1 MKKKKL
7 CVAAALLAMTV
18 AAAGC
23 GKKNTAEETTT
34 AAETTAAAETV
45 SADDPEIQEL
55 ENTEKPTAPAVEEM
69 GSITFP
75 ELSSITVSATPA
87 ETVTDEDLESQI
99 KYLLSQNLE
108 EVSGKA
114 ELGDTVNIDYVGT
127 IDGEEFDGGSAEGY
141 DLELGSGSFIDNF
154 EDQLVGSGA
163 GDKVTVKV
171 TFPDDYSQESLQ
183 GKAAEFAVTVNSV
196 KRAPELT
203 DAWVQSYENTKATT
217 VDEFRE
223 EQRALMQAN
232 YDNYYHSDVQQKA
245 LEALV
250 EASDITLS
258 DAMKQY
264 GEDFVVYSNV
274 QQVKNYGMSLADL
287 INMYSMTVSDFKEEM
302 ASEGESYAQQYFV
315 VKKLAADQGIT
326 ATDEVMDALAK
337 NLSELSGE
345 EYTKESLIESYGQE
359 TVESE
364 AVNEAVLSYLESQVQ
379 VTEETAETE
388 ESSETESAETAES
401 TEAETTEA
409 ATEAASES
417 KAQ

>member
-1 MKKKKL
+1 MKKTKL

-23 GKKNTAEETTT
+23 GKKDSAEETTM
-34 AAETTAAAETV
+34 AAESTAETV
-45 SADDPEIQEL
+45 SADDPEIQAL
-55 ENTEKPTAPAVEEM
+55 ESTEKPTAPDVADM

-99 KYLLSQNLE
+99 NYLLSQNME
-108 EVSGKA
+108 EVSEKA
-114 ELGDTVNIDYVGT
+114 KQGDTVNIDYVGT

-154 EDQLVGSGA
+154 EDQLVGHGA

-171 TFPDDYSQESLQ
+171 SFPDDYSQESLQ

-203 DAWVQSYENTKATT
+203 DAWVQSYENTKADT
-217 VDEFRE
+217 VEAFRE

-232 YDNYYHSDVQQKA
+232 YDNYYHSEVQQKA

-264 GEDFVVYSNV
+264 GEDFVIYSNV
-274 QQVKNYGMSLADL
+274 QQVQNYGMSLADL
-287 INMYSMTVSDFKEEM
+287 INMYSMTVSEFKEEM
-302 ASEGESYAQQYFV
+302 ASEGESYAEQYFV

-337 NLSELSGE
+337 NLSDLSGE
-345 EYTKESLIESYGQE
+345 KYTKESLIESYGQE

-379 VTEETAETE
+379 VTEETE
-388 ESSETESAETAES
+388 ETADAEEGI
-401 TEAETTEA
+401 EAETTEA
-409 ATEAASES
+409 AAETASES
-417 KAQ
+417 QAQ

>member
-1 MKKKKL
+1 MKKTKL

-23 GKKNTAEETTT
+23 GKKDSAEETTT
-34 AAETTAAAETV
+34 AAESTAETV
-45 SADDPEIQEL
+45 SADDPEIQAL
-55 ENTEKPTAPAVEEM
+55 ESTEKPTAPDVADM

-99 KYLLSQNLE
+99 NYLLSQNME
-108 EVSGKA
+108 EVSEKA
-114 ELGDTVNIDYVGT
+114 KQGDTVNIDYVGT

-154 EDQLVGSGA
+154 EDQLVGYGA

-171 TFPDDYSQESLQ
+171 SFPDDYSQESLQ

-203 DAWVQSYENTKATT
+203 DAWVQSYENTKADT
-217 VDEFRE
+217 VEAFRE

-232 YDNYYHSDVQQKA
+232 YDNYYHSEVQQKA

-264 GEDFVVYSNV
+264 GEDFVIYSNV
-274 QQVKNYGMSLADL
+274 QQVQNYGMSLADL
-287 INMYSMTVSDFKEEM
+287 INMYSMTVSEFKEEM
-302 ASEGESYAQQYFV
+302 ASEGESYAEQYFV

-337 NLSELSGE
+337 NLSDLSGE

-379 VTEETAETE
+379 VTEETEETADAE
-388 ESSETESAETAES
+388 ESI
-401 TEAETTEA
+401 EAETTEA
-409 ATEAASES
+409 AAETASES
-417 KAQ
+417 QAQ

>member
-1 MKKKKL
+1 MKKTKL

-23 GKKNTAEETTT
+23 GKKDSAEETTT
-34 AAETTAAAETV
+34 AAESTAETV
-45 SADDPEIQEL
+45 SADDPEIQAL
-55 ENTEKPTAPAVEEM
+55 ESTEKPTAPDVADM

-99 KYLLSQNLE
+99 NYLLSQNME
-108 EVSGKA
+108 EVSEKA
-114 ELGDTVNIDYVGT
+114 KQGDTVNIDYVGT

-154 EDQLVGSGA
+154 EDQLVGHGA

-171 TFPDDYSQESLQ
+171 SFPDDYSQESLQ

-203 DAWVQSYENTKATT
+203 DAWVQSYENTKADT
-217 VDEFRE
+217 VESFRE

-232 YDNYYHSDVQQKA
+232 YDNYYHSEVQQKA

-264 GEDFVVYSNV
+264 GEDFVIYSNV
-274 QQVKNYGMSLADL
+274 QQVQNYGMSLADL
-287 INMYSMTVSDFKEEM
+287 INMYSMTVSEFKEEM
-302 ASEGESYAQQYFV
+302 ASEGESYAEQYFV

-337 NLSELSGE
+337 NLSDLSGE

-379 VTEETAETE
+379 VTEETEETV
-388 ESSETESAETAES
+388 ESSETADAEEN

-409 ATEAASES
+409 AAEAASES
-417 KAQ
+417 QAQ

>member
-1 MKKKKL
+1 MKKTKL

-23 GKKNTAEETTT
+23 GKKDSAEETTM
-34 AAETTAAAETV
+34 AAESTAETV
-45 SADDPEIQEL
+45 SADDPEIQAL
-55 ENTEKPTAPAVEEM
+55 ESTEKPTAPDVADM

-99 KYLLSQNLE
+99 NYLLSQNME
-108 EVSGKA
+108 EVSEKA
-114 ELGDTVNIDYVGT
+114 KQGDTVNIDYVGT

-154 EDQLVGSGA
+154 EDQLVGHGA

-171 TFPDDYSQESLQ
+171 SFPDDYSQESLQ

-203 DAWVQSYENTKATT
+203 DAWVQSYENTKADT
-217 VDEFRE
+217 VEAFRE

-232 YDNYYHSDVQQKA
+232 YDNYYHSEVQQKA

-264 GEDFVVYSNV
+264 GEDFVIYSNV
-274 QQVKNYGMSLADL
+274 QQVQNYGMSLADL
-287 INMYSMTVSDFKEEM
+287 INMYSMTVSEFKEEM
-302 ASEGESYAQQYFV
+302 ASEGESYAEQYFV

-337 NLSELSGE
+337 NLSDLSGE
-345 EYTKESLIESYGQE
+345 KYTKESLIESYGQE

-379 VTEETAETE
+379 VTEETEETADAE
-388 ESSETESAETAES
+388 ESI
-401 TEAETTEA
+401 EAETTEA
-409 ATEAASES
+409 AAEAASES
-417 KAQ
+417 QAQ

>member
-1 MKKKKL
+1 MKKTKL

-23 GKKNTAEETTT
+23 GKKDSAEETTM
-34 AAETTAAAETV
+34 AAESTAETV
-45 SADDPEIQEL
+45 SADDPEIQAL
-55 ENTEKPTAPAVEEM
+55 ESTEKPTAPDVADM

-99 KYLLSQNLE
+99 NYLLSQNME
-108 EVSGKA
+108 EVSEKA
-114 ELGDTVNIDYVGT
+114 KQGDTVNIDYVGT

-154 EDQLVGSGA
+154 EDQLVGHGA

-171 TFPDDYSQESLQ
+171 SFPDDYSQESLQ

-203 DAWVQSYENTKATT
+203 DAWVQSYENTKADT
-217 VDEFRE
+217 VEAFRE

-232 YDNYYHSDVQQKA
+232 YDNYYHSEVQQKA

-264 GEDFVVYSNV
+264 GEDFVIYSNV
-274 QQVKNYGMSLADL
+274 QQVQNYGMSLADL
-287 INMYSMTVSDFKEEM
+287 INMYSMTVSEFKEEM
-302 ASEGESYAQQYFV
+302 ASEGESYAEQYFV

-337 NLSELSGE
+337 NLSDLSGE
-345 EYTKESLIESYGQE
+345 KYTKESLIESYGQE

-379 VTEETAETE
+379 VTEETE
-388 ESSETESAETAES
+388 ETADAEEGI
-401 TEAETTEA
+401 EAETTEA
-409 ATEAASES
+409 AAEAASES
-417 KAQ
+417 QAQ

>member
-1 MKKKKL
+1 MKKTKL

-23 GKKNTAEETTT
+23 GKKDSAEETTT
-34 AAETTAAAETV
+34 AAESTAETV
-45 SADDPEIQEL
+45 SADDPEIQAL
-55 ENTEKPTAPAVEEM
+55 ESTEKPTAPDVADM

-99 KYLLSQNLE
+99 NYLLSQNME
-108 EVSGKA
+108 EVSEKA
-114 ELGDTVNIDYVGT
+114 KQGDTVNIDYVGT

-154 EDQLVGSGA
+154 EDQLVGYGA

-171 TFPDDYSQESLQ
+171 SFPDDYSQESLQ

-203 DAWVQSYENTKATT
+203 DAWVQSYENTKADT
-217 VDEFRE
+217 VESFRE

-232 YDNYYHSDVQQKA
+232 YDNYYHSEVQQKA

-264 GEDFVVYSNV
+264 GEDFVIYSNV
-274 QQVKNYGMSLADL
+274 QQVQNYGMSLADL
-287 INMYSMTVSDFKEEM
+287 INMYSMTVSEFKEEM
-302 ASEGESYAQQYFV
+302 ASEGESYAEQYFV

-337 NLSELSGE
+337 NLSDLSGE

-379 VTEETAETE
+379 VTEETEETV
-388 ESSETESAETAES
+388 ESSETADAEEN

-409 ATEAASES
+409 AAEAASES
-417 KAQ
+417 QAQ

>member
-1 MKKKKL
+1 MKKTKL

-23 GKKNTAEETTT
+23 GKKDSAEETTT
-34 AAETTAAAETV
+34 AAESTAETV
-45 SADDPEIQEL
+45 SADDPEIQAL
-55 ENTEKPTAPAVEEM
+55 ESTEKPTAPDVADM

-99 KYLLSQNLE
+99 NYLLSQNME
-108 EVSGKA
+108 EVSEKA
-114 ELGDTVNIDYVGT
+114 KQGDTVNIDYVGT

-154 EDQLVGSGA
+154 EDQLVGHGA

-171 TFPDDYSQESLQ
+171 SFPEDYSQESLQ

-203 DAWVQSYENTKATT
+203 DAWVQSYENTKADT
-217 VDEFRE
+217 VEAFRE

-232 YDNYYHSDVQQKA
+232 YDNYYHSEVQQKA

-264 GEDFVVYSNV
+264 GEDFVIYSNV
-274 QQVKNYGMSLADL
+274 QQVQNYGMSLADL
-287 INMYSMTVSDFKEEM
+287 INMYSMTVSEFKEEM
-302 ASEGESYAQQYFV
+302 ASEGESYAEQYFV

-337 NLSELSGE
+337 NLSDLSGE

-379 VTEETAETE
+379 VTEETEETADAE
-388 ESSETESAETAES
+388 ESI
-401 TEAETTEA
+401 EAETTEA
-409 ATEAASES
+409 AAEAASES
-417 KAQ
+417 QAQ

>member
-1 MKKKKL
+1 MKKTKL

-23 GKKNTAEETTT
+23 GKKDSAEETTT
-34 AAETTAAAETV
+34 AAESTAETV
-45 SADDPEIQEL
+45 SADDPEIQAL
-55 ENTEKPTAPAVEEM
+55 ESTEKPTAPDVADM

-99 KYLLSQNLE
+99 NYLLSQNME
-108 EVSGKA
+108 EVSEKA
-114 ELGDTVNIDYVGT
+114 KQGDTVNIDYVGT

-154 EDQLVGSGA
+154 EDQLVGYGA

-171 TFPDDYSQESLQ
+171 SFPDDYSQESLQ
-183 GKAAEFAVTVNSV
+183 GKPAEFAVTVNSV

-203 DAWVQSYENTKATT
+203 DAWVQSYENTKADT
-217 VDEFRE
+217 VEAFRE

-232 YDNYYHSDVQQKA
+232 YDNYYHSEVQQKA

-264 GEDFVVYSNV
+264 GEDFVIYSNV
-274 QQVKNYGMSLADL
+274 QQVQNYGMSLADL
-287 INMYSMTVSDFKEEM
+287 INMYSMTVSEFKEEM
-302 ASEGESYAQQYFV
+302 ASEGESYAEQYFV

-337 NLSELSGE
+337 NLSDLSGE

-379 VTEETAETE
+379 VTEETEETADAE
-388 ESSETESAETAES
+388 ESI
-401 TEAETTEA
+401 EAETTEA
-409 ATEAASES
+409 AAEAASES
-417 KAQ
+417 QAQ

>member
-1 MKKKKL
+1 MKKRL
-7 CVAAALLAMTV
+7 CMAAALLAMTV

-34 AAETTAAAETV
+34 AAESTAETV
-45 SADDPEIQEL
+45 SADDPEVQAL
-55 ENTEKPTAPAVEEM
+55 ESTEKPTAPAVEDM
-69 GSITFP
+69 GSATFP
-75 ELSSITVSATPA
+75 ELSSITVSVTPA
-87 ETVTDEDLESQI
+87 ETVTDEELESQI
-99 KYLLSQNLE
+99 NYLLSQNME
-108 EVSGKA
+108 EVSEKA
-114 ELGDTVNIDYVGT
+114 ALGDTVNIDYVGT
-127 IDGEEFDGGSAEGY
+127 IDGEAFDGGSAEGY

-154 EDQLVGSGA
+154 EDQLVGYGA

-217 VDEFRE
+217 VDAFRE
-223 EQRALMQAN
+223 EQRALLQAT

-245 LEALV
+245 LEALI
-250 EASDITLS
+250 EASDISLS

-287 INMYSMTVSDFKEEM
+287 LNMYSMTVSEFKEEM
-302 ASEGESYAQQYFV
+302 ASEGESYAEQYFV

-359 TVESE
+359 TVEGE

-379 VTEETAETE
+379 VTEETEEAE
-388 ESSETESAETAES
+388 ESSETADAAEES
-401 TEAETTEA
+401 TVAEDTEA
-409 ATEAASES
+409 ATEATSES
-417 KAQ
+417 ESQAE

>member
-1 MKKKKL
+1 MKKTKL

-23 GKKNTAEETTT
+23 GKKDSAEETTT
-34 AAETTAAAETV
+34 AAESTAETV
-45 SADDPEIQEL
+45 SADDPEIQSL
-55 ENTEKPTAPAVEEM
+55 ESTEKPTAPDVADM

-99 KYLLSQNLE
+99 NYLLSQNME
-108 EVSGKA
+108 EVSEKA
-114 ELGDTVNIDYVGT
+114 KQGDTVNIDYVGT

-154 EDQLVGSGA
+154 EDQLVGYGA

-171 TFPDDYSQESLQ
+171 TFPEDYSQESLQ

-203 DAWVQSYENTKATT
+203 DAWVQSYENTKADT
-217 VDEFRE
+217 VEAFRE

-264 GEDFVVYSNV
+264 GEDFVIYSNV
-274 QQVKNYGMSLADL
+274 QQVQNYGMSLADL
-287 INMYSMTVSDFKEEM
+287 INMYSMTVSEFKEEM
-302 ASEGESYAQQYFV
+302 ASEGESYAEQYFV

-379 VTEETAETE
+379 VTEETEETA
-388 ESSETESAETAES
+388 ESSETADAEES
-401 TEAETTEA
+401 TEAETTEVA
-409 ATEAASES
+409 AEAASES
-417 KAQ
+417 QAQ

>member
-7 CVAAALLAMTV
+7 YVTAALLAMTV

-34 AAETTAAAETV
+34 AAESTAETV
-45 SADDPEIQEL
+45 SADDPEIQAL
-55 ENTEKPTAPAVEEM
+55 ESTEKPTAPELEDM

-75 ELSSITVSATPA
+75 ELSSITVSVTPA
-87 ETVTDEDLESQI
+87 ETVTDEDVESQI
-99 KYLLSQNLE
+99 NYLLSQNME
-108 EVSGKA
+108 EVSEKA
-114 ELGDTVNIDYVGT
+114 KEGDTVNIDYVGT

-171 TFPDDYSQESLQ
+171 TFPEDYSQESLQ

-203 DAWVQSYENTKATT
+203 DAWVQSYEKTEATT
-217 VDEFRE
+217 VEAFRE

-264 GEDFVVYSNV
+264 GEDFVIYSNV

-302 ASEGESYAQQYFV
+302 ASEGESYAEQYFV

-337 NLSELSGE
+337 NLSDLSGE

-379 VTEETAETE
+379 VTEETEETE
-388 ESSETESAETAES
+388 ESSETADAASEES

-409 ATEAASES
+409 ATETASES

>member
-1 MKKKKL
+1 MKKTKL

-23 GKKNTAEETTT
+23 GKKDSAEETTT
-34 AAETTAAAETV
+34 AAESTAETV
-45 SADDPEIQEL
+45 SADDPEIQAL
-55 ENTEKPTAPAVEEM
+55 ESTEKPTAPDVADM

-99 KYLLSQNLE
+99 NYLLSQNME
-108 EVSGKA
+108 EVSEKA
-114 ELGDTVNIDYVGT
+114 KQGDTVNIDYVGT

-154 EDQLVGSGA
+154 EDQLVGHGA

-171 TFPDDYSQESLQ
+171 SFPDDYSQESLQ

-203 DAWVQSYENTKATT
+203 DAWVQSYENTKADT
-217 VDEFRE
+217 VEAFRE

-232 YDNYYHSDVQQKA
+232 YDNYYHSEVQQKA

-264 GEDFVVYSNV
+264 GEDFVIYSNV
-274 QQVKNYGMSLADL
+274 QQVQNYGMSLADL
-287 INMYSMTVSDFKEEM
+287 INMYSMTVSEFKEEM
-302 ASEGESYAQQYFV
+302 ASEGESYAEQYFV

-337 NLSELSGE
+337 NLSDLSGE

-379 VTEETAETE
+379 VTEETEETADAE
-388 ESSETESAETAES
+388 ESI
-401 TEAETTEA
+401 EAETTEA
-409 ATEAASES
+409 AAEAASES
-417 KAQ
+417 QAQ

>member
-1 MKKKKL
+1 
-7 CVAAALLAMTV
+7 
-18 AAAGC
+18 
-23 GKKNTAEETTT
+23 
-34 AAETTAAAETV
+34 
-45 SADDPEIQEL
+45 
-55 ENTEKPTAPAVEEM
+55 M
-69 GSITFP
+69 GSVTFP

-99 KYLLSQNLE
+99 NYLLSQNME
-108 EVSGKA
+108 EVSEKA
-114 ELGDTVNIDYVGT
+114 KQGDTVNIDYVGT

-154 EDQLVGSGA
+154 EDQLVGHGA

-171 TFPDDYSQESLQ
+171 SFPEDYSQESLQ

-203 DAWVQSYENTKATT
+203 DAWVQSYENTKADT
-217 VDEFRE
+217 VEAFRE

-232 YDNYYHSDVQQKA
+232 YDNYYHSEVQQKA

-264 GEDFVVYSNV
+264 GEDFVIYSNV
-274 QQVKNYGMSLADL
+274 QQVQNYGMSLADL
-287 INMYSMTVSDFKEEM
+287 INMYSMTVSEFKEEM
-302 ASEGESYAQQYFV
+302 ASEGESYAEQYFV

-337 NLSELSGE
+337 NLSDLSGE

-379 VTEETAETE
+379 VTEETEETA
-388 ESSETESAETAES
+388 ESSETADAEESI
-401 TEAETTEA
+401 EAETTEA
-409 ATEAASES
+409 AAETASES
-417 KAQ
+417 QAQ

>member
-1 MKKKKL
+1 MKKTKL

-23 GKKNTAEETTT
+23 GKKDSAEETTT
-34 AAETTAAAETV
+34 AAESTAETV
-45 SADDPEIQEL
+45 SADDPEIQAL
-55 ENTEKPTAPAVEEM
+55 ESTEKPTAPDVADM

-99 KYLLSQNLE
+99 NYLLSQNME
-108 EVSGKA
+108 EVSEKA
-114 ELGDTVNIDYVGT
+114 KQGDTVNIDYVGT

-154 EDQLVGSGA
+154 EDQLVGHGA

-171 TFPDDYSQESLQ
+171 TFPEDYSQESLQ

-203 DAWVQSYENTKATT
+203 DAWVQSYENTKADT
-217 VDEFRE
+217 VEAFRE

-232 YDNYYHSDVQQKA
+232 YDNYYHSEVQQKA

-250 EASDITLS
+250 EASDISLS

-264 GEDFVVYSNV
+264 GEDFVIYSNV
-274 QQVKNYGMSLADL
+274 QQVQNYGMSLADL
-287 INMYSMTVSDFKEEM
+287 INMYSMTVSEFKEEM
-302 ASEGESYAQQYFV
+302 ASEGESYAEQYFV

-337 NLSELSGE
+337 NLSDLSGE

-379 VTEETAETE
+379 VTEETEETADAE
-388 ESSETESAETAES
+388 ESI
-401 TEAETTEA
+401 EAETTEA
-409 ATEAASES
+409 AAETASES
-417 KAQ
+417 QAQ

>member
-1 MKKKKL
+1 MKKMKL

-23 GKKNTAEETTT
+23 GKKDSTAETTT
-34 AAETTAAAETV
+34 AAESTAETV
-45 SADDPEIQEL
+45 SADDPEIQAL
-55 ENTEKPTAPAVEEM
+55 ESTEKPTAPDVADM

-99 KYLLSQNLE
+99 NYLLSQNME
-108 EVSGKA
+108 EVSEKA
-114 ELGDTVNIDYVGT
+114 KQGDTVNIDYVGT

-154 EDQLVGSGA
+154 EDQLVGYGA

-171 TFPDDYSQESLQ
+171 SFPDDYSQESLQ

-203 DAWVQSYENTKATT
+203 DAWVQSYENTKADT
-217 VDEFRE
+217 VEAFRE

-232 YDNYYHSDVQQKA
+232 YDNYYHSEVQQKA

-264 GEDFVVYSNV
+264 GEDFVIYSNV
-274 QQVKNYGMSLADL
+274 QQVQNYGMSLADL
-287 INMYSMTVSDFKEEM
+287 INMYSMTVSEFKEEM
-302 ASEGESYAQQYFV
+302 ASEGESYAEQYFV

-337 NLSELSGE
+337 NLSDLSGE

-379 VTEETAETE
+379 VTEETEETV
-388 ESSETESAETAES
+388 ESSETADAEEN

-409 ATEAASES
+409 AAEAASES
-417 KAQ
+417 QAQ

>member
-1 MKKKKL
+1 MKKTKL

-23 GKKNTAEETTT
+23 GKKDSAEETTT
-34 AAETTAAAETV
+34 AAESTAETV
-45 SADDPEIQEL
+45 SADDPEIQAL
-55 ENTEKPTAPAVEEM
+55 ESTEKPTAPDVADM

-99 KYLLSQNLE
+99 NYLLSQNME
-108 EVSGKA
+108 EVSEKA
-114 ELGDTVNIDYVGT
+114 KQGDTVNIDYVGT

-154 EDQLVGSGA
+154 EDQLVGHGA

-171 TFPDDYSQESLQ
+171 SFPEDYSQESLQ

-203 DAWVQSYENTKATT
+203 DAWVQSYENTKADT
-217 VDEFRE
+217 VEAFRE

-232 YDNYYHSDVQQKA
+232 YDNYYHSEVQQKA

-250 EASDITLS
+250 EASDISLS

-264 GEDFVVYSNV
+264 GEDFVIYSNV
-274 QQVKNYGMSLADL
+274 QQVQNYGMSLADL
-287 INMYSMTVSDFKEEM
+287 INMYSMTVSEFKEEM
-302 ASEGESYAQQYFV
+302 ASEGESYAEQYFV

-337 NLSELSGE
+337 NLSDLSGE

-379 VTEETAETE
+379 VTEETEETADAE
-388 ESSETESAETAES
+388 ESI
-401 TEAETTEA
+401 EAETTEA
-409 ATEAASES
+409 AAETASES
-417 KAQ
+417 QAQ

>member
-1 MKKKKL
+1 MKKSKL
-7 CVAAALLAMTV
+7 CVAATLLAMTV

-23 GKKNTAEETTT
+23 GKKDSAAETTT
-34 AAETTAAAETV
+34 AAESTAETV
-45 SADDPEIQEL
+45 SADDPEIQAL
-55 ENTEKPTAPAVEEM
+55 ESTEKPTAPDVADM

-99 KYLLSQNLE
+99 NYLLSQNME
-108 EVSGKA
+108 EVSEKA
-114 ELGDTVNIDYVGT
+114 KQGDTVNIDYVGT

-154 EDQLVGSGA
+154 EDQLVGYGA

-171 TFPDDYSQESLQ
+171 TFPEDYSQESLQ

-203 DAWVQSYENTKATT
+203 DAWVQSYENTKADT
-217 VDEFRE
+217 VEAFRE

-264 GEDFVVYSNV
+264 GEDFVIYSNV
-274 QQVKNYGMSLADL
+274 QQVQNYGMSLADL
-287 INMYSMTVSDFKEEM
+287 INMYSMTVSEFKEEM
-302 ASEGESYAQQYFV
+302 ASEGESYAEQYFV

-379 VTEETAETE
+379 VTEETAE
-388 ESSETESAETAES
+388 SSETADAEES
-401 TEAETTEA
+401 TEAETTEVA
-409 ATEAASES
+409 AEAASES
-417 KAQ
+417 QAQ

>member
-1 MKKKKL
+1 MKKTKL

-23 GKKNTAEETTT
+23 GKKDSAEETTT
-34 AAETTAAAETV
+34 AAESTAETV
-45 SADDPEIQEL
+45 SADDPEIQAL
-55 ENTEKPTAPAVEEM
+55 ESTEKPTAPDVADM

-99 KYLLSQNLE
+99 NYLLSQNME
-108 EVSGKA
+108 EVSEKA
-114 ELGDTVNIDYVGT
+114 KQGDTVNIDYVGT

-154 EDQLVGSGA
+154 EDQLVGHGA

-171 TFPDDYSQESLQ
+171 SFPEDYSQESLQ

-203 DAWVQSYENTKATT
+203 DAWVQSYENTKADT
-217 VDEFRE
+217 VEAFRE

-232 YDNYYHSDVQQKA
+232 YDNYYHSEVQQKA

-264 GEDFVVYSNV
+264 GEDFVIYSNV
-274 QQVKNYGMSLADL
+274 QQVQNYGMSLADL
-287 INMYSMTVSDFKEEM
+287 INMYSMTVSEFKEEM
-302 ASEGESYAQQYFV
+302 ASEGESYAEQYFV

-337 NLSELSGE
+337 NLSDLSGE

-379 VTEETAETE
+379 VTEETEETADAE
-388 ESSETESAETAES
+388 ESI
-401 TEAETTEA
+401 EAETTEA
-409 ATEAASES
+409 AAETASES
-417 KAQ
+417 QAQ